1 MLKLK
6 TSDAVLAFKLLD
18 SASLSVDDRKLA
30 LALGKDMKFSDM
42 KSALKRLFNK
52 ASSTDIPNIAIKDEE
67 AFYSK
72 LKSRN
77 SFKNKPISK
86 NKQQHNPLDKNGKIS
101 KCIICQS
108 IMHWAGKCPHRNE
121 SVNISQE
128 NNSDSENTDEE
139 INIVL
144 FTKNESNNEIFVA
157 EALKLAVI
165 DTACTKAVAGEDWY
179 NDYIIDLSKK
189 YKEKLQILKS
199 STSLTLFAIRGEGG
213 GFCPSPPVNFF
224 LPHQFE

>member
-1 MLKLK
+1 MEDFGMKLP
-6 TSDAVLAFKLLD
+6 DAVLACKLLD

-30 LALGKDMKFSDM
+30 LALGKDMKFSDK

-52 ASSTDIPNIAIKDEE
+52 ASSTDIPNLAIKDEE

-77 SFKNKPISK
+77 SFKNKSISK
-86 NKQQHNPLDKNGKIS
+86 NKQQNNPLDKNGKIS

-144 FTKNESNNEIFVA
+144 FTENESNNEIFVA

-165 DTACTKAVAGEDWY
+165 DIACSKTVAGEDWY
-179 NDYIIDLSKK
+179 NDYINDILKTD
-189 YKEKLQILKS
+189 KEKLQISKS
-199 STSLTLFAIRGEGG
+199 STSFKFGDGHKVRPFKKVTVPASIGA
-213 GFCPSPPVNFF
+213 
-224 LPHQFE
+224 